1 MSTSFSAPVNMADS
15 MENVSSW
22 TVSGSKEGTEV
33 SKDSKDLLKCGIQ
46 NIVQYS
52 AANDPFPAFFPTNI
66 HFNPYYLPCLQV
78 WPAREAKPRFGGTLV
93 HSAHHCK
100 THLLPAVFYLAG

>member
-22 TVSGSKEGTEV
+22 TVSGSKEGMEV

-52 AANDPFPAFFPTNI
+52 AANDPFPAFFPPTFTSI
-66 HFNPYYLPCLQV
+66 HTICHVYRCGPPEKLSLALVAHSYIL
-78 WPAREAKPRFGGTLV
+78 RIIAKLTYCQQ
-93 HSAHHCK
+93 SSI
-100 THLLPAVFYLAG
+100 